1 MAVHGAARARTVT
14 ETQEAWYDDAAG
26 PLVRPY
32 AVTGGRTR
40 PARYDLDLITLVVA
54 VDPENH
60 IPFVEPEHA
69 DVLRVC
75 TNPSSVAEVA
85 AHLDL
90 PLGVAKVLISDL
102 IGRNF
107 IIFRSSWQP
116 ATPDL
121 DMMQKVLNGIRNL

>member
-1 MAVHGAARARTVT
+1 MT
-14 ETQEAWYDDAAG
+14 ETAEAWYDEAAG

-32 AVTGGRTR
+32 AVTGGSTR

-60 IPFVEPEHA
+60 LRYVEPEHA

-75 TNPSSVAEVA
+75 THPASVAEVA

-102 IGRNF
+102 IERNY
-107 IIFRSSWQP
+107 IMFRSSWRP
-116 ATPDL
+116 VAPDL
-121 DMMQKVLNGIRNL
+121 EMMQKVLNGIRNL

>member
-1 MAVHGAARARTVT
+1 
-14 ETQEAWYDDAAG
+14 
-26 PLVRPY
+26 LVRPY

-54 VDPENH
+54 VDPDNH

-75 TNPSSVAEVA
+75 THPASVAEVA

-102 IGRNF
+102 IEHNF

-116 ATPDL
+116 STPDL